1 MAQFGPSEGG
11 KFVGIQLM
19 GNCLYLPKDDGR
31 IEVRDSQRLVL
42 IRTVSTG
49 IRIHRLRA
57 VNERIFVILDNTFG
71 RLFLFDASSGK
82 MLKERKLKEPAKE
95 LTLDGAQ
102 VHTLARFG
110 THIDSFELDELRP
123 VTEENNGTSSSSIDT
138 DQPNCNFISS
148 DGFGNLLVSCG
159 RSVVKMSKKGNVLR
173 CFTAPE
179 GVNYSAL
186 FVSQSGRLLILN
198 KAQRI
203 LYLVDKDSDAPIA
216 LLHHCDGAVGSG
228 SLWIWT
234 HFAIDQQNGTLFILE
249 YISNRVEME
258 MELREFLS
266 DGTRPDVQLSAL
278 KLLLS
283 LSPNS
288 DFWGANSDA
297 LIDDLLRLFGT
308 DRSDSLPLLLAILIN
323 ISAHSLQIAEKL
335 TDSASLIKRC
345 LQLQL
350 SNATKC
356 VSAVQLL
363 SNLSRFCPKPL
374 FEQISKHDTHF
385 LDRVFENVNTNEL
398 PETFFG
404 FLLLNLSTVPSAGHE
419 IVNKNIA
426 KLVAL
431 LGQKVPKERR
441 NSALNILFNLSMFDD
456 LHEPLLCD
464 PDSLLSA
471 LLWPLIDADDR
482 LDEEETALLPLQLQ
496 YWEGRRDNTAESGDK
511 VLRTLYQFC
520 ATRHG
525 RQCLRRK
532 GIYALMRELDRA
544 TTPRNTHKSTTIEEG
559 RICTIIDDDEGGAE
573 EGTGLNGHGQVL
585 RALIGMLI
593 RSEEDIGVTDESI
606 RHFGSDD
613 RQMGKEAAETERS
626 ADR

>member
-1 MAQFGPSEGG
+1 MF
-11 KFVGIQLM
+11 
-19 GNCLYLPKDDGR
+19 
-31 IEVRDSQRLVL
+31 
-42 IRTVSTG
+42 
-49 IRIHRLRA
+49 
-57 VNERIFVILDNTFG
+57 
-71 RLFLFDASSGK
+71 
-82 MLKERKLKEPAKE
+82 
-95 LTLDGAQ
+95 
-102 VHTLARFG
+102 
-110 THIDSFELDELRP
+110 
-123 VTEENNGTSSSSIDT
+123 
-138 DQPNCNFISS
+138 
-148 DGFGNLLVSCG
+148 
-159 RSVVKMSKKGNVLR
+159 KGNVLR

-385 LDRVFENVNTNEL
+385 LDRVF
-398 PETFFG
+398 G

-441 NSALNILFNLSMFDD
+441 NSALNILFNLSMFDGTSVYM
-456 LHEPLLCD
+456 
-464 PDSLLSA
+464 SLKH
-471 LLWPLIDADDR
+471 I
-482 LDEEETALLPLQLQ
+482 Q
-496 YWEGRRDNTAESGDK
+496 K
-511 VLRTLYQFC
+511 
-520 ATRHG
+520 
-525 RQCLRRK
+525 
-532 GIYALMRELDRA
+532 
-544 TTPRNTHKSTTIEEG
+544 
-559 RICTIIDDDEGGAE
+559 
-573 EGTGLNGHGQVL
+573 
-585 RALIGMLI
+585 
-593 RSEEDIGVTDESI
+593 
-606 RHFGSDD
+606 
-613 RQMGKEAAETERS
+613 
-626 ADR
+626 